1 MAGVHDGK
9 IQLDGVRVLPNY
21 HGRLRMRQRLE
32 STGIRR
38 ALRSTVAVLAS
49 ACTLG
54 SIDFATAIELHYGAD
69 YLGEYSNNVRLTPSD
84 EQADWINT
92 AEIHL
97 EMADSPESFAAAGR
111 RLLSVSSRG
120 LDLTRS
126 SGYIDEART
135 RLSSRAAPR
144 GFGLERTK
152 DIEALVSARMTYEHY
167 VNGSFD
173 DQLLFGVDAFS
184 TLMIR
189 PRWFSWTV
197 EDRFGQAPV
206 SRLAATTADNRQ
218 DFNVFSTGPNFA
230 FRFAPQHTVELEA
243 RYGRDMF
250 QASPVDSQ
258 RYSGALRWVY
268 AGSPSTLFSLNTQ
281 GERVDFESADNDFDR
296 LDIFVG
302 LATRRSRSEFLVNVG
317 WSQIYRDR
325 GALSEPIGRLEWSY
339 LLTSGSR
346 MGALLFAEH
355 RDTAEDLVSITAD
368 TPRDTVGFTEPAV
381 VADNIFTKHAE
392 IFYEY
397 ARPFV
402 GGRVSILADD
412 RDYSASDELN
422 ERAYGGLLEIG
433 YRPATL
439 WEARLAAGYTFRDL
453 PNARRADMGLGR
465 TDNDSEISLRLLYR
479 VQRHLTVSLRAA
491 WLDRASTDPSV
502 EFTEIVGGLA
512 LSYER

>member
-1 MAGVHDGK
+1 LEYVSGINKSYEAAK
-9 IQLDGVRVLPNY
+9 IR
-21 HGRLRMRQRLE
+21 
-32 STGIRR
+32 
-38 ALRSTVAVLAS
+38 
-49 ACTLG
+49 
-54 SIDFATAIELHYGAD
+54 
-69 YLGEYSNNVRLTPSD
+69 
-84 EQADWINT
+84 
-92 AEIHL
+92 
-97 EMADSPESFAAAGR
+97 
-111 RLLSVSSRG
+111 
-120 LDLTRS
+120 
-126 SGYIDEART
+126 
-135 RLSSRAAPR
+135 
-144 GFGLERTK
+144 
-152 DIEALVSARMTYEHY
+152 
-167 VNGSFD
+167 D

-258 RYSGALRWVY
+258 RYSGALQWVY
-268 AGSPSTLFSLNTQ
+268 AGSPSTLFSINTE
-281 GERVDFESADNDFDR
+281 GGRVDFESADNDFDR

-302 LATRRSRSEFLVNVG
+302 LATRRARSEFLVNVG
-317 WSQIYRDR
+317 WSQIYRER
-325 GALSEPIGRLEWSY
+325 GSLSEPIGRLEGSY

-346 MGALLFAEH
+346 VGALLFVEP

-368 TPRDTVGFTEPAV
+368 TPRDTVGFIGPAV
-381 VADNIFTKHAE
+381 VADIIFTKHAE

-412 RDYSASDELN
+412 RDYSASGELN

-439 WEARLAAGYTFRDL
+439 WEARLAAGYAFRDL

-491 WLDRASTDPSV
+491 WLDRASTDPRM
-502 EFTEIVGGLA
+502 EFTEVVGGLA

>member
-250 QASPVDSQ
+250 QAQ
-258 RYSGALRWVY
+258 
-268 AGSPSTLFSLNTQ
+268 
-281 GERVDFESADNDFDR
+281 
-296 LDIFVG
+296 
-302 LATRRSRSEFLVNVG
+302 
-317 WSQIYRDR
+317 
-325 GALSEPIGRLEWSY
+325 
-339 LLTSGSR
+339 
-346 MGALLFAEH
+346 
-355 RDTAEDLVSITAD
+355 
-368 TPRDTVGFTEPAV
+368 
-381 VADNIFTKHAE
+381 
-392 IFYEY
+392 
-397 ARPFV
+397 
-402 GGRVSILADD
+402 
-412 RDYSASDELN
+412 
-422 ERAYGGLLEIG
+422 
-433 YRPATL
+433 
-439 WEARLAAGYTFRDL
+439 
-453 PNARRADMGLGR
+453 
-465 TDNDSEISLRLLYR
+465 
-479 VQRHLTVSLRAA
+479 
-491 WLDRASTDPSV
+491 
-502 EFTEIVGGLA
+502 
-512 LSYER
+512 